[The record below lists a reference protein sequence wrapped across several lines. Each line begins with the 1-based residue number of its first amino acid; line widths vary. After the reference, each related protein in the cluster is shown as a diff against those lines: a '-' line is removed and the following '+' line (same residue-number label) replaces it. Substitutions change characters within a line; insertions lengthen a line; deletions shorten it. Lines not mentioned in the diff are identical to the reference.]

1 MDSFLTFTLVALIVL
16 FASFV
21 RGATGFGL
29 AMTAMPLLNLFM
41 PYLDTV
47 ILAVY
52 LNLVFSL
59 VHLIRSKG
67 SISRQN
73 LILTLIFSI
82 LGVTI
87 GVLLLKSVNQ
97 NIMKTIAGIIV
108 IFFSI
113 SLLAGIEIKLK
124 KKSFAFSTASFF
136 GGILAGSASIG
147 GPVAAVILGGSGLNQ
162 NKFRYAM
169 SVFFLVSYLYSAILY
184 GATKMVLLNN
194 IKLILFS
201 IPFMAIGL
209 LIGDKLAGRLDSKAF
224 KNIILYVLIL
234 SGLLISYQGLKNIF

>member
-1 MDSFLTFTLVALIVL
+1 MDAIITFSLVAIIVL

-52 LNLVFSL
+52 INLVFSL

-67 SISRQN
+67 SITSQN
-73 LILTLIFSI
+73 LILTLVFSI
-82 LGVTI
+82 IGVTI

-108 IFFSI
+108 ILFSI

-124 KKSFAFSTASFF
+124 NKSVAFSSASLL
-136 GGILAGSASIG
+136 GGVLAGSASIG
-147 GPVAAVILGGSGLNQ
+147 GPVAAVILGGSGLKQ

-184 GATKMVLLNN
+184 GATKMVSVIN

-209 LIGDKLAGRLDSKAF
+209 LIGDKCATRLDSKVF
-224 KNIILYVLIL
+224 RTIILYILIL
-234 SGLLISYQGLKNIF
+234 SGFLISYQGLKNII